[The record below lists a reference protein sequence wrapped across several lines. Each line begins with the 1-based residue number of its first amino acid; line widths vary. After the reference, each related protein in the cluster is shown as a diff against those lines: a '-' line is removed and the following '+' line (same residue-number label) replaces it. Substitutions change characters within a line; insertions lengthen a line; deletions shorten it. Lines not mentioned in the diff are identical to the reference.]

1 MADEIG
7 NPQVATN
14 GLPAN
19 TLGVAGPLPQGWPE
33 AAGIFRDGAWPNG
46 PMSALLARNWWAV
59 ALRGVFS
66 VICGLLAFVVPGIA
80 ITSLFIV
87 LGAYLVVDGLFA
99 IIAAVR
105 AGRRH
110 ERWGLLIF
118 EGIVGMAAGVLAM
131 TMPVKAIVLLV
142 RILGAWA
149 VLTGVFMMMAAF
161 RLHLTHGQWL
171 MAFGGLASAIWGVLL
186 LIGPPLMG
194 ALVLTYWLGAYALI
208 FGVILLVLAFHLR
221 RHRNDPVE
229 PPAAIPQAA

>member
-1 MADEIG
+1 
-7 NPQVATN
+7 
-14 GLPAN
+14 
-19 TLGVAGPLPQGWPE
+19 
-33 AAGIFRDGAWPNG
+33 
-46 PMSALLARNWWAV
+46 MSALLARNWWAV

-66 VICGLLAFVVPGIA
+66 LICGVMAFLVPGIA

-110 ERWGLLIF
+110 ERWGLLVF
-118 EGIVGMAAGVLAM
+118 EGIVGMAAGILAM

-149 VLTGVFMMMAAF
+149 ILTGVFMMMAAF

-171 MAFGGLASAIWGVLL
+171 MAFGGLASAIWGILL
-186 LIGPPLMG
+186 LIGPPLIG

-208 FGVILLVLAFHLR
+208 FGVTLLVLAFRLR
-221 RHRNDPVE
+221 QHRNDPVA
-229 PPAAIPQAA
+229 PSDAIPQAA